1 LSAPILAL
9 QPLRVLTLTY
19 PLAPLSAAACG
30 GCEQIAYQLVS
41 GAGPG
46 IELQRLPAAGWL
58 PAHMSLLSDEER
70 EARERAANE
79 RALAWLEE
87 HPVDLIHVQGAPFF
101 AVADRVSTPV
111 LFTLHLARRLY
122 PQGFLDCRPRHL
134 HLQCVSETQRREYPD
149 QPICAVVPNGV
160 DLGRFQARQQPG
172 QADAPLLFLG
182 RICPEKAPHL
192 AIRLARAV
200 KRRLHLVGEPGPFPY
215 HVEYYRKEIASQLDD
230 QIRHFPPPALG
241 GKLAFLRQAAAVV
254 IPSQVE
260 ETSSLVAMEA
270 AASGVPALGLS
281 RGALPEVVAHGHTG
295 FLADTWQNLAEYVS
309 RLASIA
315 PQACRAHAEANFDGA
330 RMVASY
336 RSLYRRLTGRLAA
349 HAG

>member
-1 LSAPILAL
+1 L

-30 GCEQIAYQLVS
+30 GCEQIAHQLVS

-46 IELQRLPAAGWL
+46 IEFYWLPAGISL
-58 PAHMSLLSDEER
+58 PAHMNMVSDGER
-70 EARERAANE
+70 EAREHSANE
-79 RALAWLEE
+79 RALEWLEK

-122 PQGFLDCRPRHL
+122 PRGFLNCRPRHL
-134 HLQCVSETQRREYPD
+134 HLQCVSQTQTREYPD

-160 DLGRFQARQQPG
+160 DLRRFHARQEPG
-172 QADAPLLFLG
+172 DADAPLLFLG

-200 KRRLHLVGEPGPFPY
+200 RRRLHLVGEPGPFPY
-215 HVEYYRKEIASQLDD
+215 HAEYFRKEIAPQLDE
-230 QIRHFPPPALG
+230 QIRHFPPPSVA

-254 IPSQVE
+254 IPSQIE
-260 ETSSLVAMEA
+260 ETSSVVAMEA
-270 AASGVPALGLS
+270 AASGVPALGLR

-330 RMVASY
+330 RMVANY
-336 RSLYRRLTGRLAA
+336 RSLYRRLTGRMAA